1 RNYVVNKISPIIDS
15 TGLCLLDEFLADISL
30 FIMFIDVIEETSRNF
45 LLSKFRK
52 FRMKNDKQ
60 KLLANEIW
68 SSLEVEES
76 KQELLLKWI
85 LFLVKKFYVKIPETH
100 CLIVMH
106 GKITASAIARE
117 TNKLLNTYVYEAF
130 DMPIEGETSD
140 LINLINNFCKSID
153 TTNGLILLV
162 DMGSLEQ

>member
-1 RNYVVNKISPIIDS
+1 
-15 TGLCLLDEFLADISL
+15 
-30 FIMFIDVIEETSRNF
+30 M
-45 LLSKFRK
+45 
-52 FRMKNDKQ
+52 
-60 KLLANEIW
+60 ANEIW

-106 GKITASAIARE
+106 GKITASAIAKE

-162 DMGSLEQ
+162 DMGSLEQMYEKLNPM